1 MTTQVPAKVKDVC
14 RHAKARRA
22 LRIAVLCPTRVPAGV
37 IDAGLGAGMLVYN
50 AEPRYYL
57 LALHSNEDP
66 TLRRTGEALHWF
78 AGAGTRQAVDRF
90 IFSQREYT
98 QPRSVPRLRRRLN
111 FQGIAVRIYRAPHY
125 PRGGMFGDHMLALAR
140 CPAPKLDVLGSAH
153 GYQRED
159 VSIAIA
165 VNLAR
170 HPRCRS
176 GRA

>member
-1 MTTQVPAKVKDVC
+1 
-14 RHAKARRA
+14 
-22 LRIAVLCPTRVPAGV
+22 
-37 IDAGLGAGMLVYN
+37 
-50 AEPRYYL
+50 
-57 LALHSNEDP
+57 
-66 TLRRTGEALHWF
+66 
-78 AGAGTRQAVDRF
+78 
-90 IFSQREYT
+90 
-98 QPRSVPRLRRRLN
+98 
-111 FQGIAVRIYRAPHY
+111 
-125 PRGGMFGDHMLALAR
+125 MFGDHMLALAR

>member
-1 MTTQVPAKVKDVC
+1 MRPRLLLRLALFVTA
-14 RHAKARRA
+14 RARR
-22 LRIAVLCPTRVPAGV
+22 LRFWAT
-37 IDAGLGAGMLVYN
+37 
-50 AEPRYYL
+50 
-57 LALHSNEDP
+57 
-66 TLRRTGEALHWF
+66 
-78 AGAGTRQAVDRF
+78 
-90 IFSQREYT
+90 
-98 QPRSVPRLRRRLN
+98 RLRFATAGCWRV
-111 FQGIAVRIYRAPHY
+111 AVRIYRAPHY
-125 PRGGMFGDHMLALAR
+125 PHGGMFGDHMLALAR